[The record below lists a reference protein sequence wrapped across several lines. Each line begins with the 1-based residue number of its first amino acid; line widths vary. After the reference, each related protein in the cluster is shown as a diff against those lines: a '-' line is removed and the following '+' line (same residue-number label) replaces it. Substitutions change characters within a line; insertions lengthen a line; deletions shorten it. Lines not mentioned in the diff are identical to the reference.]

1 MKSIT
6 RHNLEVRNRLA
17 IHDSLKNWDIFSA
30 TNPEHYIEVTE
41 WTNGEGFDIC
51 IESFE
56 TLRFKLTHG
65 QFDAL
70 KFMINKLNKK

>member
-1 MKSIT
+1 MKSTTKNDLKVTT
-6 RHNLEVRNRLA
+6 RLT

-70 KFMINKLNKK
+70 KFMIKKLRNK